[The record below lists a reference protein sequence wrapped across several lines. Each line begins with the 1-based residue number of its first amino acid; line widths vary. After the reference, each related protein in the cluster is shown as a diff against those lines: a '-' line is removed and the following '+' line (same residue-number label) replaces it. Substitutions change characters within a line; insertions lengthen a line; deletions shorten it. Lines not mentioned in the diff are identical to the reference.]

1 MELRMQ
7 QKKILAKT
15 RLIWR
20 MLGGCVTAALILA
33 GFYLSNPLIIAQEE
47 LKERLTSIESLKET
61 GETVLMNLTRA
72 EAEVRQL
79 REKEVQRFARSS
91 PKNDETAFLEWAN
104 SQSKV
109 SGLEVR
115 DFRPSNRELSG
126 DYVSRTVVLSTQ
138 GSYESICNFL
148 DRLRECPYMLR
159 ITNLEIL
166 PQNQGRV
173 TFGATFNI
181 LLFTA
186 NPQQA
191 FSPVKQG

>member
-1 MELRMQ
+1 MQ
-7 QKKILAKT
+7 QKKTLANT

-33 GFYLSNPLIIAQEE
+33 GFYLSNPLIISQEE
-47 LKERLTSIESLKET
+47 LKVRLTSIESLKATDEI
-61 GETVLMNLTRA
+61 VLTNLTKA

-79 REKEVQRFARSS
+79 REKEVQRCARSL

-104 SQSKV
+104 SQSRAC
-109 SGLEVR
+109 GLEVR
-115 DFRPSNRELSG
+115 DFRPSNRELHG

-138 GSYESICNFL
+138 GSYESICHFL

-166 PQNQGRV
+166 PQDQGRA

-186 NPQQA
+186 HPQQTIVL
-191 FSPVKQG
+191 VKKG

>member
-1 MELRMQ
+1 MQ
-7 QKKILAKT
+7 QKKTLANT

-47 LKERLTSIESLKET
+47 LKVRLTSIESLKTTDEI
-61 GETVLMNLTRA
+61 VLTNLTKA
-72 EAEVRQL
+72 ESEVRQL
-79 REKEVQRFARSS
+79 REKEVQRCARSS

-109 SGLEVR
+109 CGLEVR
-115 DFRPSNRELSG
+115 DFRPSNRELHG

-138 GSYESICNFL
+138 GSYESICHFL

-166 PQNQGRV
+166 PQDQGRA

-181 LLFTA
+181 LLFAA

-191 FSPVKQG
+191 IVPVTKG